1 MPALTQAE
9 LAPLLPHGGAMRLLD
24 SVERW
29 DASSISS
36 RATSHRDVRNPLRH
50 AGRLA
55 AVTGL
60 EYAAQT
66 MGIHAKL
73 LSDDQNAEGVI
84 GYVGGVREFLLA
96 VERLDTLSEDLL
108 IDATRL
114 LEGEASVMYEFRM
127 TAGDRFLVSGRA
139 SIFFAR
145 VPA

>member
-1 MPALTQAE
+1 
-9 LAPLLPHGGAMRLLD
+9 MRLLD

-36 RATSHRDVRNPLRH
+36 RATSHKDSRNPLRH
-50 AGRLA
+50 AGRLSA
-55 AVTGL
+55 ETGL

-66 MGIHAKL
+66 MGIHARL
-73 LSDDQNAEGVI
+73 LTRDQNAEGVI

-114 LEGEASVMYEFRM
+114 LEGEGSVMYEFRM
-127 TAGDRFLVSGRA
+127 TAGNRLVVSGRA

-145 VPA
+145 LAA

>member
-24 SVERW
+24 SVARW

-36 RATSHRDVRNPLRH
+36 RATSHKDPSNPLRH
-50 AGRLA
+50 AGRLS

-66 MGIHAKL
+66 MGLHARL
-73 LSDDQNAEGVI
+73 LSRDQNAEGVV
-84 GYVGGVREFLLA
+84 GYIGGVRDFVLA
-96 VERLDTLSEDLL
+96 VERLDTLLEDLL

-114 LEGEASVMYEFRM
+114 LEGKGSVMYEFRM
-127 TAGDRFLVSGRA
+127 TAADRLLLSGRA

-145 VPA
+145 LA

>member
-36 RATSHRDVRNPLRH
+36 RATSHKDPRNPLRH
-50 AGRLA
+50 AGRLS

-66 MGIHAKL
+66 MGIHARL
-73 LSDDQNAEGVI
+73 LSRDQNAKGVI

-114 LEGEASVMYEFRM
+114 LEGEGSVMYEFRM
-127 TAGDRFLVSGRA
+127 TAGDRLLVSGRA

-145 VPA
+145 VAA